1 MRKQY
6 NFLRGLVTVEYIY
19 YKHTGHSVV
28 IVDNLSRRKIDV
40 ELGCESLTPI
50 AAIEERCRIW
60 NSIPGSRGEI
70 KFECLDLQHDYA
82 ELVQVRCVFIQIFS
96 CYKTHFNDVSIKFNS
111 FDAQNFLHN
120 LYYHLHS

>member
-6 NFLRGLVTVEYIY
+6 NFLRGLVTHEYIY

-60 NSIPGSRGEI
+60 NSIPGNRGEM
-70 KFECLDLQHDYA
+70 KFKCLDLQHDYA
-82 ELVQVRCVFIQIFS
+82 ELVQVRCMFIQIF
-96 CYKTHFNDVSIKFNS
+96 CFYKTHFNDVSIKFNS
-111 FDAQNFLHN
+111 FDAQNFLYN